1 MGRVAREGTF
11 LKKSPLPRAPSSKD
25 VLGETLGERPLL

>member
-11 LKKSPLPRAPSSKD
+11 LIEKSPPSRSLLKRR
-25 VLGETLGERPLL
+25 LGETLGERPLL